1 MKLRSVL
8 PMKVAKYG
16 YILISAVFCA
26 AGVGILLHPSLPAAV
41 IGRFFGVAML
51 AFGCIKLIGY
61 FSKDLYR
68 LAFEYDFQFGILL
81 IVLGAVVLLRY
92 ESAMRFLCALFGAGM
107 IADGLFKMRTALDA
121 RRFGLRVWWLTM
133 ALAILSAVVGL
144 LLTFCP
150 AYTLRAISALLGI
163 ALLSVGVLNLS
174 IAISM
179 VKIIRHQRPDVID
192 VDIHEVWEDT

>member
-26 AGVGILLHPSLPAAV
+26 AGMGILLHPTLPAAI
-41 IGRFFGVAML
+41 IGRFFGVGML
-51 AFGCIKLIGY
+51 AFGCVKLIGY

-68 LAFEYDFQFGILL
+68 LAFEYDLQFGILL
-81 IVLGAVVLLRY
+81 IALGAVVLLRY
-92 ESAMRFLCALFGAGM
+92 ESAMRFLCAFFGVSM
-107 IADGLFKMRTALDA
+107 IADGLFKVRTALEA
-121 RRFGLRVWWLTM
+121 RRFGLRAWWLTM
-133 ALAILSAVVGL
+133 ALAILSAAVGL

-150 AYTLRAISALLGI
+150 ADTLRAIAALLGA
-163 ALLSVGVLNLS
+163 ALVSEGILNLS

-192 VDIHEVWEDT
+192 VDINEVWEDT